1 VYQAEQEPTPANF
14 FRIPEELRT
23 RDQWVNWRFEERDGK
38 PTKMPYNPR
47 TGERAKSTD
56 SATWSSFVTVV
67 SACDKGTYSGI
78 GYVFSSGDP
87 YTGVDP
93 DHCRD
98 PETGEIEAWAQC
110 WVERLDGYVEVSPTG
125 EGLHII
131 VKGKSPRNGK
141 RTVDGKTVEIYSA
154 ERYFTCTGVQ
164 P

>member
-1 VYQAEQEPTPANF
+1 VYQAEQGPTPANF

-23 RDQWVNWRFEERDGK
+23 RAQWVNWRFEERDNK

-47 TGERAKSTD
+47 TREKAKSTD
-56 SATWSSFVTVV
+56 SATWSPFVTVV
-67 SACDKGTYSGI
+67 SALEKGTYDGI
-78 GYVFSSGDP
+78 GFVFSSGDP
-87 YTGVDP
+87 YTGIDL
-93 DHCRD
+93 DHCRN
-98 PETGEIEAWAQC
+98 PKTGEIAEWAQY
-110 WVERLDGYVEVSPTG
+110 WVKRLDGYVEVSPSG

-141 RTVDGKTVEIYSA
+141 RTVDGKTVEIYST